1 MLAKILEFFKKNK
14 KKILN
19 GVFVALGVLGVS
31 CLSLLILLAFGIVY
45 FEDGLQFNV
54 ELFNSFKNS
63 WYGWVFIIVIQAVIT
78 NMLCFIPGVSMACI
92 MLVQILCD
100 NPWLAF
106 LLSFVSV
113 MASSFTMYLIGRFG
127 GYKVCQKML
136 GEEDCEKASEL
147 LNHKGAVYFPLM
159 MMFPIFPDEALIM
172 IAGTLK
178 MSLKWFVPS
187 VVIGRGIGIASIVF
201 SMSII
206 PFEKLTSV
214 WHWVALIAVFA
225 VFVVGIFYAA
235 YKFNEFLEKRN
246 QRLSAQSEAAK
257 ETEVEVLETE
267 TVQD

>member
-1 MLAKILEFFKKNK
+1 
-14 KKILN
+14 
-19 GVFVALGVLGVS
+19 
-31 CLSLLILLAFGIVY
+31 
-45 FEDGLQFNV
+45 
-54 ELFNSFKNS
+54 
-63 WYGWVFIIVIQAVIT
+63 
-78 NMLCFIPGVSMACI
+78 
-92 MLVQILCD
+92 
-100 NPWLAF
+100 
-106 LLSFVSV
+106 
-113 MASSFTMYLIGRFG
+113 MYLIGRFG